1 MLLFNRIRRKKARDI
16 SCFHE
21 IALFYAMASKTM
33 IEKGFREFFLL
44 LMCTLL
50 GLQGVNGQ
58 NYKDEL
64 FRITPPYLQTV
75 QLLRTDLELSIPII
89 KLGSSDQLILRFDDL
104 RGGVKNYSYTFEL
117 CTYDWKPSGL
127 MVMEYID
134 GFERNYIDNYAFS
147 FGTTQ
152 RYTHYH
158 VNFPN
163 SDIDFKVSG
172 NYLLRVWEEG
182 NDTAAVIMIPF
193 YIWEDIAGVQ
203 ESVTRSN
210 LSQFRDAYQ
219 RVNFTWDVTD
229 ANTTNPYDE
238 IKVVAMQNYRYDNAR
253 YDLKPRII
261 SGNKLIY
268 DQTDLLF
275 EAGKEYRRFDTR
287 SLRVQTD
294 RIINIDRNQDGYM
307 VYINVDENR
316 SYKRYFFENDIN
328 GRYLIAAELTN
339 DVNLQADYAMVRF
352 SLESP
357 YWMNNGNYYV
367 LGTFNN
373 YTTSTANQM
382 TYDFDRQMYTCD
394 IYLKQGFY
402 NYLYGFVEN
411 GTDLIDF
418 EQAEGNYFEA
428 VNDYSLFCYL
438 RDNMRFS
445 DRLIGYKTFSSLQR

>member
-1 MLLFNRIRRKKARDI
+1 MRTLTLII
-16 SCFHE
+16 
-21 IALFYAMASKTM
+21 IAVLSASHH
-33 IEKGFREFFLL
+33 
-44 LMCTLL
+44 
-50 GLQGVNGQ
+50 VNAQ
-58 NYKDEL
+58 RYKEEL
-64 FRITPPYLQTV
+64 FTIAPPYLQTV
-75 QLLRTDLELSIPII
+75 QLMRTDLELSLPII
-89 KLGSSDQLILRFDDL
+89 KLGSSDQLVLRFDDL

-117 CTYDWKPSGL
+117 CTYDWQPSGL
-127 MVMEYID
+127 MIMEYID

-147 FGTTQ
+147 FGTSQ
-152 RYTHYH
+152 GYTHYSAR
-158 VNFPN
+158 FPN
-163 SDIDFKVSG
+163 YDIDFKVSG

-182 NDTAAVIMIPF
+182 NDTMAVITIPF

-210 LSQFRDAYQ
+210 LSQFRDSYQ
-219 RVNFTWDVTD
+219 RLNFTWDVTD

-294 RIINIDRNQDGYM
+294 RIVKIDRTKEGYN
-307 VYINVDENR
+307 VFINVDENR

-328 GRYLIAAELTN
+328 GRYLIGAELTN
-339 DVNLQADYAMVRF
+339 DVNLQADYAMIRF

-373 YTTSTANQM
+373 YLATPVNQM

-411 GTDLIDF
+411 STNLIDF
-418 EQAEGNYFEA
+418 EQAEGNYFETI
-428 VNDYSLFCYL
+428 NDYSLFCYL
-438 RDNMRFS
+438 RDNMRSS
-445 DRLIGYKTFSSLQR
+445 DRLIGYKTFSSFQR